1 LAYPYV
7 PLPRRYDHCYVASW
21 AAPSGGSGLISTT
34 PGDGA
39 PAEIAVLRHS
49 ASGRT
54 MRVLTTQPGVQLYTG
69 NWLPGPPDA
78 PPTGE
83 HGPHTRYRALC
94 LETQNFPDAINKR
107 AAPGGGAGGGG
118 GAAFPDSLLRKGQ
131 EFRHV
136 TVHAF
141 EW

>member
-1 LAYPYV
+1 MHC
-7 PLPRRYDHCYVASW
+7 RYDHCYVASW
-21 AAPSGGSGLISTT
+21 AAPSGGSGLTTTT

-39 PAEIAVLRHS
+39 PAEIAVLRHA

-78 PPTGE
+78 PATGE
-83 HGPHTRYRALC
+83 WGPHTRYRALC
-94 LETQNFPDAINKR
+94 LETQNFPDAVNKR
-107 AAPGGGAGGGG
+107 EGAAGAAAGGAGGGG
-118 GAAFPDSLLRKGQ
+118 VTAFPDPVLRKGQ